1 MVYSSLLFIAMP
13 TEPTRVHRRTF
24 PLTGMSCAA
33 CASSVETILTH
44 TQGVQEAQVNFAT
57 STVQIVW
64 DESIT
69 EEGLDQALQELGYGL
84 ILTQKEVN
92 QAVFEIQENTY
103 LHLKSQTIAAAILT
117 LPVFILG
124 MFFMDWVPG
133 RWISMVL
140 CVPILFYYGGHFYL
154 RAIKQAR
161 HGRATMDTLVAL
173 STLISFVFSCFN
185 TFFPEY
191 WHVKGLHSHVYF
203 ESASVILVFVSL
215 GKTLEERAKS
225 KTGTALK
232 KLIGLQPKTFTR
244 ILPDQVE
251 EIPLEEVKIRDRI
264 LVKPGE
270 KIPVDGQVVFGTS
283 YVDESMLSGEY
294 LPVEKVLGSR
304 VFAGT
309 INQKGSLEI
318 LAQQVGST
326 TLLAQ
331 IIQRVQ
337 QAQNSKAPV
346 QRLVDKISAI
356 FVPLVILTSV
366 ITFGCWM
373 VFGGENAVSYGT
385 LSAVSVLVIA
395 CPCALGLAT
404 PTALMVGMGKAAEQ
418 QILIQDA
425 ESLELGYRVTSL
437 VVDKTGTLTE
447 GKPRVSNYWENPE
460 VSSSQFLNSSSLL
473 LALERK
479 SSHPLAEALISYVV
493 HKNLPFLE
501 VEEFENIPG
510 SGITGK
516 IAGTTYFLGSKKW
529 VISQG
534 VSWTDTCAELVKNW
548 EEKAQTIICLSNE
561 TQILAL
567 VGIEDQVK
575 QNAKEA
581 IADLKKMG
589 IEVFLLSGDQLN
601 PTRAIAQQLEISQF
615 QAECMPEDKYNFIH
629 RLQEQGQVV
638 AMAGDGI
645 NDAEALAQADVSMAM
660 GKGSDIA
667 LDIAKI
673 TLMSS
678 DLTKIPQALRLSKS
692 TVIGIRQNLFWAFA
706 FNLLGIPLA
715 AGVLYPMFGY
725 LLNPMLASA
734 AMALSSVAV
743 VSNSLRI
750 KWKIS

>member
-1 MVYSSLLFIAMP
+1 
-13 TEPTRVHRRTF
+13 
-24 PLTGMSCAA
+24 
-33 CASSVETILTH
+33 
-44 TQGVQEAQVNFAT
+44 
-57 STVQIVW
+57 
-64 DESIT
+64 
-69 EEGLDQALQELGYGL
+69 
-84 ILTQKEVN
+84 
-92 QAVFEIQENTY
+92 
-103 LHLKSQTIAAAILT
+103 
-117 LPVFILG
+117 
-124 MFFMDWVPG
+124 
-133 RWISMVL
+133 
-140 CVPILFYYGGHFYL
+140 
-154 RAIKQAR
+154 
-161 HGRATMDTLVAL
+161 
-173 STLISFVFSCFN
+173 
-185 TFFPEY
+185 
-191 WHVKGLHSHVYF
+191 
-203 ESASVILVFVSL
+203 
-215 GKTLEERAKS
+215 
-225 KTGTALK
+225 
-232 KLIGLQPKTFTR
+232 
-244 ILPDQVE
+244 
-251 EIPLEEVKIRDRI
+251 
-264 LVKPGE
+264 
-270 KIPVDGQVVFGTS
+270 
-283 YVDESMLSGEY
+283 
-294 LPVEKVLGSR
+294 
-304 VFAGT
+304 
-309 INQKGSLEI
+309 
-318 LAQQVGST
+318 
-326 TLLAQ
+326 
-331 IIQRVQ
+331 
-337 QAQNSKAPV
+337 
-346 QRLVDKISAI
+346 
-356 FVPLVILTSV
+356 
-366 ITFGCWM
+366 M
-373 VFGGENAVSYGT
+373 VFGGENAVSYGM

-460 VSSSQFLNSSSLL
+460 INSAQFPHPSSLL

-479 SSHPLAEALISYVV
+479 SSHPLAEAVISYFD
-493 HKNLPFLE
+493 HKKDPFLK

-516 IAGTTYFLGSKKW
+516 VAGKSYFLGSQKW

-534 VSWTDTCAELVKNW
+534 VSWTDTCAEFAKNW
-548 EEKAQTIICLSNE
+548 GEKAQTIICLSNE
-561 TQILAL
+561 RQVLAL

-575 QNAKEA
+575 QKAKEA

-589 IEVFLLSGDQLN
+589 IEVFLLSGDQLT

-615 QAECMPEDKYNFIH
+615 QAECMPVDKYNFIR
-629 RLQEQGQVV
+629 RLQEKGQVV

-692 TVIGIRQNLFWAFA
+692 TVKGIRQNLFWAFA

-750 KWKIS
+750 KLKIS